1 MTPTPVPQPAP
12 QTEEPKA
19 PVLPETKEE
28 AYFINPTDKTAQL
41 PETGSE
47 NSNLAFVSLS
57 SLIAGMGILIRI
69 NIDFT
74 AFAMGSICI
83 V

>member
-1 MTPTPVPQPAP
+1 MTPTPELHPTLQP
-12 QTEEPKA
+12 EEAKA

-41 PETGSE
+41 TETGSE

-57 SLIAGMGILIRI
+57 SLLAGFGLYGTKRRKR
-69 NIDFT
+69 
-74 AFAMGSICI
+74 
-83 V
+83 

>member
-1 MTPTPVPQPAP
+1 MPDRTPTPESHPTLQS
-12 QTEEPKA
+12 EEAKA

-28 AYFINPTDKTAQL
+28 AYFINSTDKTAQL

-57 SLIAGMGILIRI
+57 SLLAGMGLYARKRRK
-69 NIDFT
+69 
-74 AFAMGSICI
+74 C
-83 V
+83 